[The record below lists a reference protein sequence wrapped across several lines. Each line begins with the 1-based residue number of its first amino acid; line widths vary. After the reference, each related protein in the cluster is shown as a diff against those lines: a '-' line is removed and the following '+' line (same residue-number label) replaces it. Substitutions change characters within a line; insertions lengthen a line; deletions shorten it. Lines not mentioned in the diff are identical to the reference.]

1 MALAWYPAQWDGD
14 LGVATV
20 PALPLQFWYP
30 PPAGPLLTRPPL
42 TRTGASDHRPGQHR
56 LGAHILEAMAE
67 GGAADGGAPPAKL
80 DPELHA
86 QARPTSVLV
95 DLHQQHK
102 QMMRDFVFGLVK
114 LLQPCA
120 DGLSHNAVQ
129 RCGLMQRSFA
139 IGRLRHADTVLV
151 PPVPSTEDAPRS
163 ASRQAGTSPRAEIEV
178 GRDRRLVR

>member
-1 MALAWYPAQWDGD
+1 
-14 LGVATV
+14 
-20 PALPLQFWYP
+20 
-30 PPAGPLLTRPPL
+30 
-42 TRTGASDHRPGQHR
+42 
-56 LGAHILEAMAE
+56 
-67 GGAADGGAPPAKL
+67 
-80 DPELHA
+80 
-86 QARPTSVLV
+86 
-95 DLHQQHK
+95 
-102 QMMRDFVFGLVK
+102 MMRDFLFGLVK

-178 GRDRRLVR
+178 GRDRRLVRHLTKGRISFLSTAGWPKGASPERDCHG